1 MCLEWWRVESKLCP
15 WSGGGL
21 SGNFVPGGERLGVES
36 LVSLWLKKK
45 ALENVRDNLSD

>member
-21 SGNFVPGGERLGVES
+21 SGNFVLGGEAERGTLDA
-36 LVSLWLKKK
+36 LVVKKC
-45 ALENVRDNLSD
+45 ER

>member
-1 MCLEWWRVESKLCP
+1 MVVGCA

-21 SGNFVPGGERLGVES
+21 RVNFVPGGERLRVES

-45 ALENVRDNLSD
+45 DLENVRDNLSE